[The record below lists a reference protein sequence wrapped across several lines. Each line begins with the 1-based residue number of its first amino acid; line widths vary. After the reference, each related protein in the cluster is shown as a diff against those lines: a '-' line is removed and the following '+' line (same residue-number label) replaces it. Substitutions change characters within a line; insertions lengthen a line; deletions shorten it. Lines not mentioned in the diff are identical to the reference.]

1 MAKDKYKVL
10 IVSRLNKAFY
20 KGEILEISS
29 LNDTWDDLWDR
40 SEKLDRKRI
49 IWGES
54 SIIKVSESSTILKY
68 SKDD

>member
-20 KGEILEISS
+20 KGELLEISS
-29 LNDTWDDLWDR
+29 LNDTWDDLWNR
-40 SEKLDRKRI
+40 SEHLDRKRI
-49 IWGES
+49 IFS
-54 SIIKVSESSTILKY
+54 NDSRIKVSEDSTILKY